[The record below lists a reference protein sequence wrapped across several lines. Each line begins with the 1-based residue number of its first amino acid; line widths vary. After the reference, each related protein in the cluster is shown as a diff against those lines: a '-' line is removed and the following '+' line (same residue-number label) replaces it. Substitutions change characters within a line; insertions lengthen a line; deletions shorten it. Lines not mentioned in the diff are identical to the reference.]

1 MSHDRA
7 PVPGGPGTGGPGTA
21 DGAAVRRPSAVGAGR
36 RTGWVMTLT
45 GAVGWLASFQ
55 LTVDDWRLLRDPA
68 YRPPCNISPVVS
80 CGSVMSSPQGSLFG
94 FPNMLLGLGAFAA
107 VTALGAAVLWGARL
121 HRRLWLALTAGALV
135 GVVFVHWLIG
145 QSLYTL
151 DKLCPYCAVVWVV
164 TIALFWYTALY
175 CLESGIVRV
184 PPGVRAVLR
193 DTHGMLLGAWY
204 GVIVLLV
211 LTRFWPYWSSLL

>member
-1 MSHDRA
+1 MSHELPLA
-7 PVPGGPGTGGPGTA
+7 PDLPTTRLPSTVGG
-21 DGAAVRRPSAVGAGR
+21 SR
-36 RTGWVMTLT
+36 RTGWVMVLT
-45 GAVGWLASFQ
+45 GTVGWLASFQ
-55 LTVDDWRLLRDPA
+55 LTVDDWRMLRDPS
-68 YRPPCNISPVVS
+68 YRPPCDVSPVVS

-107 VTALGAAVLWGARL
+107 VTALGVAVLTGARL
-121 HRRLWLALTAGALV
+121 HRRLWLSLTAGALV

-151 DKLCPYCAVVWVV
+151 DKLCPYCAAVWAM
-164 TIALFWYTALY
+164 TITLFWYAALH
-175 CLESGIVRV
+175 CLERGLLPAPR
-184 PPGVRAVLR
+184 GLLLLLR
-193 DTHGMLLGAWY
+193 DTHWMLLGAWY

>member
-1 MSHDRA
+1 MSHGRA
-7 PVPGGPGTGGPGTA
+7 LAPDSPDAP
-21 DGAAVRRPSAVGAGR
+21 AVRRPSAVGASR
-36 RTGWVMTLT
+36 RTGWVMVLT
-45 GAVGWLASFQ
+45 GTVGWLASFQ
-55 LTVDDWRLLRDPA
+55 LTVDDWRLLRDPS

-107 VTALGAAVLWGARL
+107 VTALGVAVLSGAHL
-121 HRRLWLALTAGALV
+121 HRRLWLALTTGSLV

-164 TIALFWYTALY
+164 TIALFWYTALH
-175 CLESGIVRV
+175 CLERGIFRV
-184 PPGVRAVLR
+184 PPGARAVLR
-193 DTHGMLLGAWY
+193 DTHWMLLGAWY
-204 GVIVLLV
+204 GVIALLV
-211 LTRFWPYWSSLL
+211 LTRFWPYWSSLP

>member
-1 MSHDRA
+1 MSHGPTLA
-7 PVPGGPGTGGPGTA
+7 PDATTTP
-21 DGAAVRRPSAVGAGR
+21 RPRTVGASR
-36 RTGWVMTLT
+36 RTGLVMLST
-45 GAVGWLASFQ
+45 GTVGWLASFQ

-68 YRPPCNISPVVS
+68 YQPPCNISPVVS

-107 VTALGAAVLWGARL
+107 VTALGIAVLSGTRL
-121 HRRLWLALTAGALV
+121 HRRLWLALDAGALV

-145 QSLYTL
+145 QSLYEL
-151 DKLCPYCAVVWVV
+151 NKLCPYCAVVWVV
-164 TIALFWYTALY
+164 TIALFWYVTLH
-175 CLESGIVRV
+175 CLERGIIPV
-184 PPGVRAVLR
+184 PRGVLQVFR
-193 DTHGMLLGAWY
+193 DTHWMLLGAWY